1 MFIEVKGEFD
11 FGRSMV
17 RSEVET
23 RMISVN
29 ELRVVK
35 LFFFPFLLL
44 CLFCFNDAGHFLCL
58 PHVDIYTFFFFC
70 IQAYTKCSLCSY
82 LSYHQHIPNISHL
95 TEDIFGS

>member
-17 RSEVET
+17 RSEIET
-23 RMISVN
+23 RMMSVN

-58 PHVDIYTFFFFC
+58 PHVDIYTFFFFFYTSLHKMLSVF
-70 IQAYTKCSLCSY
+70 IPAIPSAYSKY
-82 LSYHQHIPNISHL
+82 
-95 TEDIFGS
+95 

>member
-17 RSEVET
+17 RSEIET
-23 RMISVN
+23 RMMSVN

-58 PHVDIYTFFFFC
+58 PHVDIYTFFFFFLYKLT
-70 IQAYTKCSLCSY
+70 QNALCV
-82 LSYHQHIPNISHL
+82 HTCHTIS
-95 TEDIFGS
+95 IFQILAI